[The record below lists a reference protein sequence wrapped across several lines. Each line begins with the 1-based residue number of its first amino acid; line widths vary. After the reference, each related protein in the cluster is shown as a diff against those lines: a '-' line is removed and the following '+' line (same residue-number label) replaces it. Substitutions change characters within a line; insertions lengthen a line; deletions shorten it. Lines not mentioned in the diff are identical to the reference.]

1 MASGT
6 KSKSAKPKGKSNSAN
21 KARRSIVGTAR
32 KPKPWG
38 MIMGVVVI
46 LALAGGVFTYAFMQ
60 IADKEMWIVS
70 ADNQDPSE
78 NISGVVR
85 KDYKAAQHVTAEQR
99 VAYDQS
105 PPYGGP
111 HDGTWADCNGTV
123 YPNAVRTENMVHAM
137 EHGAVWIAYNPDAI
151 KGKALDT
158 LRAKVEGQPYMM
170 LSPYPGLDS
179 PISLQSWGH
188 QLKLSNAN
196 DTRIGDFITSLRENE
211 YQNPEPGG
219 RCDSQG
225 TGFDVANPPPFVA
238 EKPDPNAAT
247 TVGMDGKGATD
258 ATTEE
263 QAGASTGATPPASTP
278 PASDPATPP
287 SQ

>member
-1 MASGT
+1 
-6 KSKSAKPKGKSNSAN
+6 
-21 KARRSIVGTAR
+21 
-32 KPKPWG
+32 
-38 MIMGVVVI
+38 
-46 LALAGGVFTYAFMQ
+46 
-60 IADKEMWIVS
+60 
-70 ADNQDPSE
+70 
-78 NISGVVR
+78 
-85 KDYKAAQHVTAEQR
+85 
-99 VAYDQS
+99 
-105 PPYGGP
+105 
-111 HDGTWADCNGTV
+111 
-123 YPNAVRTENMVHAM
+123 MVHAM